1 MFLLVDF
8 FTASVPFIFFFSLET
23 YPTKKILYPKEKR
36 KDIEEIGTVL
46 SLSYRAQTIGS
57 DNYIEEIGTVLSLSY
72 RAQTIGSD
80 NWVLE
85 LPTSE
90 LAWTAYPN
98 SLYSTSIK

>member
-8 FTASVPFIFFFSLET
+8 FTASVPFIFFFFLLET

-57 DNYIEEIGTVLSLSY
+57 DNYIEEIGTVLSLLQGPNNKF
-72 RAQTIGSD
+72 RQLGS
-80 NWVLE
+80 
-85 LPTSE
+85 
-90 LAWTAYPN
+90 
-98 SLYSTSIK
+98 